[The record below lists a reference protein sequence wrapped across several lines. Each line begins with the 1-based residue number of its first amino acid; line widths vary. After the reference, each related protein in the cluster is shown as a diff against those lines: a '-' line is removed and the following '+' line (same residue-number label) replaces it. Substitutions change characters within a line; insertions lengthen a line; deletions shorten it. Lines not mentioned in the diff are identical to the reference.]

1 MHLHLA
7 AESLPCFLEERLVLF
22 GDIIGGRAGQL
33 IPVCSCFI
41 VDNLS
46 LAFGYMKIE
55 GGILPILGILLR
67 GGGGQLVVGIF

>member
-1 MHLHLA
+1 MGNGSI
-7 AESLPCFLEERLVLF
+7 E
-22 GDIIGGRAGQL
+22 GRAGQL
-33 IPVCSCFI
+33 ILVCFCFI

-55 GGILPILGILLR
+55 EGILPILGILLR

>member
-1 MHLHLA
+1 MLL
-7 AESLPCFLEERLVLF
+7 LY
-22 GDIIGGRAGQL
+22 
-33 IPVCSCFI
+33 